1 MSKKNIVFVLILAA
15 LAALAGYLIS
25 EMPWYGR
32 WGMSIFYKEYN
43 FLKVWW
49 KGAIAIYAV
58 WLIIFSAHSI
68 VKQKAS
74 KASALAANLISM
86 IVAIGGLYFTYM
98 DFHNDTTHRIMGEN
112 FHVGFYIFWLGW
124 IGISLFFLGQK
135 SSRQLIVT
143 GKAS

>member
-1 MSKKNIVFVLILAA
+1 MSKKNIVFIVVLAA

-49 KGAIAIYAV
+49 KGAAVIYTV
-58 WLIIFSAHSI
+58 WLLIFAGHAI
-68 VKQKAS
+68 VKAKTS

-86 IVAIGGLYFTYM
+86 IFSIGGLYFTYM
-98 DFHNDTTHRIMGEN
+98 DFQHDTTHHIMGEN
-112 FHVGFYIFWLGW
+112 FHVGFYLFWLGW
-124 IGISLFFLGQK
+124 MGISLYFLGQK
-135 SSRQLIVT
+135 SSRQLIVS
-143 GKAS
+143 GKTA